1 MSKHMFILLC
11 ATVAACATGARAQTT
26 YYLTPNAPTIP
37 FGSGVAAGLAVA
49 PNSSGGF
56 VTSPVGSANLAT
68 GAAAANLGFT
78 PLNSANN
85 LSELSNA
92 ATARANLGL
101 GALSTTTPG
110 SGVPAALGA
119 AANGNGGFVT
129 SPVGSANLATGA
141 AAANL
146 GFTPLSRA
154 NNLSDLSNAATARTN
169 LGLGAMSITTP
180 GAGVAAALGNAANGS
195 GGFVT
200 SPVAG
205 ANLVS
210 GAAAANLG
218 FTPLNPANNLSDL
231 SNPSVARSNLGLGAT
246 VFASHSALMSGAS
259 TPSTTLGVSSIA
271 QSGYSASGDGGWAAY
286 DWNATSSATAD
297 GYAVILPAGQSSGTA
312 GRYILRNNGCINPL
326 AYGAA
331 GNGVTD
337 DTAAVQNAINA
348 SVAADV
354 PLCITKLHYI
364 SSGLTS
370 SGNPVDI
377 EGFAPVGNDG
387 VSNAQNCLSGLITNS
402 NITMLY
408 LTNSKVTMR
417 NLCEQAS
424 TAINARTAGACLSL
438 GGTDQQHDDIEGNT
452 CFRPYD
458 GFDVVAD
465 LSSSYVRSAFIAH
478 NVIRDATRYGA
489 SQGVAGVGAANAA
502 GITWYDNVIG
512 CDSGQTGSTGFAMFD
527 GAITWDGANVGPNNC
542 YINFAIIPG
551 ANQNVNGYLTHEVG
565 DSAGTHGGTNPHDLL
580 IQPTASSAIINFLTI
595 HDAWMSGVMPTDNE
609 VLISNPNGAQ
619 ISNVNVRG
627 STIHSAANQQG
638 TPIVD
643 IEGGFLQNW
652 TGNTICAW
660 NPTSG
665 TGDYTTLGVKV
676 NFTSAAQGRYTFN
689 GNTIGGC
696 GDNMTN
702 AMQIVLN
709 GQSGNISVSGGD
721 MTNVTGTPILYT
733 GASNAVVSFGPIAG
747 VSGPATTSVA
757 TSNPSSTTSASYVMM
772 GLGTLGAH
780 ITPKTSGHVT
790 ITVSVELDNSTIG
803 DGGDAVLYYGSG
815 TAPSNGGAVTGTNC
829 TSVSGARAFTSS
841 SSGGNTISVTCDV
854 TGLIVGTQY
863 WADLAFKAVG
873 GGCVQPYS
881 PQVTMVERY

>member
-1 MSKHMFILLC
+1 MS
-11 ATVAACATGARAQTT
+11 
-26 YYLTPNAPTIP
+26 
-37 FGSGVAAGLAVA
+37 
-49 PNSSGGF
+49 
-56 VTSPVGSANLAT
+56 
-68 GAAAANLGFT
+68 
-78 PLNSANN
+78 
-85 LSELSNA
+85 
-92 ATARANLGL
+92 
-101 GALSTTTPG
+101 
-110 SGVPAALGA
+110 
-119 AANGNGGFVT
+119 
-129 SPVGSANLATGA
+129 
-141 AAANL
+141 
-146 GFTPLSRA
+146 
-154 NNLSDLSNAATARTN
+154 
-169 LGLGAMSITTP
+169 
-180 GAGVAAALGNAANGS
+180 
-195 GGFVT
+195 
-200 SPVAG
+200 
-205 ANLVS
+205 
-210 GAAAANLG
+210 
-218 FTPLNPANNLSDL
+218 PANNLSDL
-231 SNPSVARSNLGLGAT
+231 QNPSIARSNLG
-246 VFASHSALMSGAS
+246 
-259 TPSTTLGVSSIA
+259 
-271 QSGYSASGDGGWAAY
+271 D
-286 DWNATSSATAD
+286 
-297 GYAVILPAGQSSGTA
+297 
-312 GRYILRNNGCINPL
+312 CINPL

-337 DTAAVQNAINA
+337 DTAAVQNAMNA
-348 SVAADV
+348 SVAAGV
-354 PLCITKLHYI
+354 PVCITKLHYI

-370 SGNPVDI
+370 TGNSVDI

-465 LSSSYVRSAFIAH
+465 SSSSYVRNSFIAH

-489 SQGVAGVGAANAA
+489 SQGLAGVGGANAV

-512 CDSGQTGSTGFAMFD
+512 CDSGQSGSTGFAMFD
-527 GAITWDGANVGPNNC
+527 GAVTWDGANVGPNNC
-542 YINFAIIPG
+542 YINFAVIPG
-551 ANQNVNGYLTHEVG
+551 ANQDINGFLTHELG
-565 DSAGTHGGTNPHDLL
+565 DSAGTHGGTNPHELL
-580 IQPTASSAIINFLTI
+580 IQPTASSAIIDFLTI
-595 HDAWMSGVMPTDNE
+595 HDAWMGGVMSNDNE
-609 VLISNPNGAQ
+609 VLISNPNGAG
-619 ISNVNVRG
+619 IANVNFQG
-627 STIHSAANQQG
+627 NTIHSAPNQQG

-643 IEGGFLQNW
+643 IEGGYLQNW

-660 NPTSG
+660 GPG
-665 TGDYTTLGVKV
+665 GGDYTTLGVKI
-676 NFTSAAQGRYTFN
+676 NFTSAVQGRYTFS

-733 GASNAVVSFGPIAG
+733 GASNAKVSFGPIAG
-747 VSGPATTSVA
+747 VSGPATTSLT
-757 TSNPSSTTSASYVMM
+757 TSNPSSSTSTAFVMM

-780 ITPKTSGHVT
+780 ITPTTSGHVT
-790 ITVSVELDNSTIG
+790 ITVNVELDNTTVG

-829 TSVSGARAFTSS
+829 TSVSGVRAITSS
-841 SSGGNTISVTCDV
+841 SSGGNTISLTCDV
-854 TGLIVGTQY
+854 TGMIVGTQY
-863 WADLAFKAVG
+863 WADLAFRAAG